1 MFQIGFDI
9 PSLQK
14 ITELEGM
21 GALLDVE
28 IVNALAW
35 SGELVTTTAKAN
47 TWTAFQHPTGQT
59 ADSIGFTMVSA
70 SEAAI
75 TVGVP
80 QGRRLEYGFSGMTD
94 SLGRTFPYWPAEPYM
109 QPALDS
115 DRALIEE
122 KMMLAIENVIA
133 RVEGL

>member
-1 MFQIGFDI
+1 MFALSWDAS
-9 PSLQK
+9 SLGK
-14 ITELEGM
+14 IAELEAM
-21 GALLDVE
+21 GGLLDVE
-28 IVNALAW
+28 IYDTLDW
-35 SGELVTTTAKAN
+35 IGQLVSTTAKVN
-47 TWTAFQHPTGQT
+47 TWTAFQNPTGPT
-59 ADSIGFTMVSA
+59 SDSIGYDVVSPTQVD
-70 SEAAI
+70 I

-80 QGRRLEYGFSGMTD
+80 YGRRLEYGFSGMTD

-133 RVEGL
+133 RVEGM

>member
-1 MFQIGFDI
+1 MFALSWDAS
-9 PSLQK
+9 SLSK
-14 ITELEGM
+14 IAELEAM
-21 GALLDVE
+21 GGLLDVE
-28 IVNALAW
+28 IYDTLDW
-35 SGELVTTTAKAN
+35 IGELVSTTAKVN
-47 TWTAFQHPTGQT
+47 TWTAFQNPTGPT
-59 ADSIGFTMVSA
+59 SDSIGYEIVSA
-70 SEAAI
+70 KEVDI

-80 QGRRLEYGFSGMTD
+80 YGRRLEYGFSGMTD